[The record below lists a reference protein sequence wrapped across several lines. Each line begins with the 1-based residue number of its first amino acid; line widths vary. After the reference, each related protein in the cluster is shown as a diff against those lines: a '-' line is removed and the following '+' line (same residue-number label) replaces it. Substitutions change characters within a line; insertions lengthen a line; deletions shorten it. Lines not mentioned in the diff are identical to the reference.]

1 MITKLNITLSKVL
14 NYEQFKYGIGTI
26 IRLFRLL
33 PLKQGRSPLE
43 RTSPFATYPRTNE
56 GRAKGFKADYE
67 GPRGVSHL
75 SLSAGGGKFPYL
87 PKVRVPQG
95 PFGAPSNDSLGFLK
109 WGQCPLRD
117 FISQYREL

>member
-1 MITKLNITLSKVL
+1 MIAKLNITISKVL

-56 GRAKGFKADYE
+56 GRAKGFRQNMRDPE
-67 GPRGVSHL
+67 G
-75 SLSAGGGKFPYL
+75 
-87 PKVRVPQG
+87 
-95 PFGAPSNDSLGFLK
+95 
-109 WGQCPLRD
+109 CPT
-117 FISQYREL
+117 